1 VIQEA
6 VINEQIKEAKV
17 VTIDKVPNMVIEI
30 NQGSLDGMVVEQTIA
45 EAYIAQNPNLMIAD
59 IPLEQS
65 DDEAFA
71 IALPKGSTELQEE
84 LNKIIKKLSDEGK
97 IDEFIKK
104 NHELAE
110 QTATE

>member
-1 VIQEA
+1 M
-6 VINEQIKEAKV
+6 AKH
-17 VTIDKVPNMVIEI
+17 VTRESIPVHRMDVA
-30 NQGSLDGMVVEQTIA
+30 EQTIA
-45 EAYIAQNPNLMIAD
+45 EAYYIARTPNLMIID

-71 IALPKGSTELQEE
+71 VAFTKWSTELQEE
-84 LNKIIKKLSDEGK
+84 LNKNHQKQVMREK

>member
-1 VIQEA
+1 
-6 VINEQIKEAKV
+6 
-17 VTIDKVPNMVIEI
+17 
-30 NQGSLDGMVVEQTIA
+30 
-45 EAYIAQNPNLMIAD
+45 
-59 IPLEQS
+59 
-65 DDEAFA
+65 
-71 IALPKGSTELQEE
+71 ALPKGSTELQEE